1 MWTVEALETSL
12 TEKRNST
19 HPYSYLS
26 ILITSIQLS
35 SSIIYMIFIQLFI
48 YPTIYLCIYRREALE
63 TSLTE
68 NEELHTSLSFLE
80 EENQKLKDETEALRL
95 ANFSLSFSRN
105 KFWLFSFTN
114 YLALLQSGFNKVS
127 SRLDIVESMTE
138 VWFYFLNP

>member
-1 MWTVEALETSL
+1 
-12 TEKRNST
+12 
-19 HPYSYLS
+19 
-26 ILITSIQLS
+26 
-35 SSIIYMIFIQLFI
+35 MIFIQLFI

-105 KFWLFSFTN
+105 KF
-114 YLALLQSGFNKVS
+114 
-127 SRLDIVESMTE
+127 
-138 VWFYFLNP
+138 